1 MNPLE
6 LNLTNFW
13 CCCWSL
19 WMEAWPRIRMKQGN
33 KHLSSEYLNL
43 VPLVKMNILYGWCRG
58 LTSSSLHPETWCCAA
73 ETWKYFSL
81 LNIFLSLQISASNS
95 WKGFNTLID
104 GVCMVNLRQVFC
116 CTLYSHKMKFAH
128 PSMKYIFEII
138 ILCRHSVFFF
148 IGTVQSVAQLVC
160 WCYLLLLSCLV
171 LLLSVLLN
179 MVLTCSSSSP
189 SLSSNRLLCSE
200 GTRL

>member
-13 CCCWSL
+13 CCCRSL

-43 VPLVKMNILYGWCRG
+43 VPLMKMNILYGWCRG
-58 LTSSSLHPETWCCAA
+58 LTSSSLYSETWCCAA

-138 ILCRHSVFFF
+138 IVCRHSVFFYWYCPVSCTTRVLMLPSLVIMF
-148 IGTVQSVAQLVC
+148 GVVVVSVAEHGLDMFQ
-160 WCYLLLLSCLV
+160 LLS
-171 LLLSVLLN
+171 LSLF
-179 MVLTCSSSSP
+179 
-189 SLSSNRLLCSE
+189 
-200 GTRL
+200 

>member
-13 CCCWSL
+13 CCCRSL

-43 VPLVKMNILYGWCRG
+43 VPLMKMNILYGWCRG
-58 LTSSSLHPETWCCAA
+58 LTSSSLYSETWCCAA

-104 GVCMVNLRQVFC
+104 KFFVALSTLTKWNLRILHSRHFWEYN
-116 CTLYSHKMKFAH
+116 TLQAQ
-128 PSMKYIFEII
+128 
-138 ILCRHSVFFF
+138 CFF